1 MATSDKQRQA
11 RAVQRLSVND
21 LLLTPAKVR
30 WFALSELWWYRACWR
45 LPGARAIMRRER
57 NFEMREML
65 PILVV
70 LGLVAGVML
79 FVVLP
84 SSLLR
89 DQSTSL
95 LATLWPLWVVQVVPM
110 ICAQAMAMQNAPN
123 IAMRLTEAEVQGDFD
138 VKDIVLHSAQAAH
151 AAVPLIMAHAT
162 VALASACLLVM
173 FTLGF
178 GLLAAFVLAVGDLRT
193 TMDMVFA
200 RVPPLV
206 WLRAAFSAWLLGGV
220 CVTAAV
226 LYAWPG
232 TQQTHSGMGAHRLG
246 LRAMLSASLACAGT
260 GMFMNWVAGLLGW
273 NGFVT

>member
-11 RAVQRLSVND
+11 RAIQRLSVND

-45 LPGARAIMRRER
+45 LPGACAIMRRER

-70 LGLVAGVML
+70 LGLVAGVTL

-84 SSLLR
+84 SSLR
-89 DQSTSL
+89 EQSASL

-110 ICAQAMAMQNAPN
+110 ICVQAMAMQNSPN

-138 VKDIVLHSAQAAH
+138 VKDIVRHSAQAAH

-162 VALASACLLVM
+162 VALASACLLVL

-232 TQQTHSGMGAHRLG
+232 TQQSHSGIGAHRLG
-246 LRAMLSASLACAGT
+246 LRAMLASSLACAAA

-273 NGFVT
+273 NGFVS